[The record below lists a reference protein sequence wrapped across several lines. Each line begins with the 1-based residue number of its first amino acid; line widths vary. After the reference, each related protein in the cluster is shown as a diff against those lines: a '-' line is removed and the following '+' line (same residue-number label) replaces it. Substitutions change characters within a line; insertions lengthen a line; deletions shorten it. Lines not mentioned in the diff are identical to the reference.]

1 MDKAKLI
8 IAALVAAVLIIL
20 ILQNSED
27 VEIRILFATIIMP
40 RAVLIVIT
48 ALSGFVIGVLTAM
61 LYSRTDRSKSSGNP
75 AGPATDAQR

>member
-8 IAALVAAVLIIL
+8 IAAVVAAILIIL

-27 VEIRILFATIIMP
+27 VEIRILFATVIMP

-48 ALSGFVIGVLTAM
+48 ALFGFVIGVLMAM
-61 LYSRTDRSKSSGNP
+61 VYSRKDRSKNP
-75 AGPATDAQR
+75 GKPPGPVTDARG

>member
-8 IAALVAAVLIIL
+8 VAAVVAAILIIL

-27 VEIRILFATIIMP
+27 VEIRILFAAIIMP

-48 ALSGFVIGVLTAM
+48 ALFGFVIGVLMAM
-61 LYSRTDRSKSSGNP
+61 VYSRKDRSKSSGKP
-75 AGPATDAQR
+75 AGPVSDAQG

>member
-8 IAALVAAVLIIL
+8 IAAIVAAILIIL

-48 ALSGFVIGVLTAM
+48 ALFGFVIGVLMAM
-61 LYSRTDRSKSSGNP
+61 VYSRTDKSKSSGNSTG
-75 AGPATDAQR
+75 AVTDAQR